1 MIFKFIKKPTSA
13 KLIKKAFDWQIHI
26 FSYKTNSKK
35 LINDLSRSLFG
46 DFPQEWQEILY
57 SLQGFSKKGMKGM
70 LRVKKER
77 REDLGAGNGKI
88 NAINQEE
95 K

>member
-1 MIFKFIKKPTSA
+1 
-13 KLIKKAFDWQIHI
+13 
-26 FSYKTNSKK
+26 
-35 LINDLSRSLFG
+35 
-46 DFPQEWQEILY
+46 
-57 SLQGFSKKGMKGM
+57 MKGM